1 MILRFA
7 FALAVL
13 LLPAM
18 AQAQQQAVVIPA
30 ELETL
35 PLDKK
40 LALAKAGDD
49 IAKMAVGEAYEEG
62 KGTRPDLAAAAKW
75 YREAALNNNLEAQYR
90 LAKIVA
96 IGADGLRQDLPT
108 ALKLMELAAG
118 KGHAGA
124 QYEYA
129 RAIDSGKVPGMDRV
143 AAIGWYEKSAAQEF
157 GPAET
162 SLGMIYL
169 FPQTDKPNA
178 KKAVQFL
185 EKAAAHGD
193 AWGMNDLG
201 GLYEQGWG
209 VSRDVA
215 RAKTLYAQAATKGI
229 APALT
234 NLKRL
239 EALGN

>member
-1 MILRFA
+1 VKVRLLVAILMVLVPA
-7 FALAVL
+7 FAR
-13 LLPAM
+13 
-18 AQAQQQAVVIPA
+18 AQDQAVTIPV
-30 ELETL
+30 ELEAL

-40 LALAKAGDD
+40 IALAKAGDD
-49 IAKMAVGEAYEEG
+49 VAKMAVGEAYEEG

-96 IGADGLRQDLPT
+96 TGADGLRQDLPT
-108 ALKLMELAAG
+108 ALKLLELAAG

-129 RAIDSGKVPGMDRV
+129 RAIDLAKVLDKGPAD
-143 AAIGWYEKSAAQEF
+143 AKGWYEKSADQGFA
-157 GPAET
+157 PAET

-169 FPQTDKPNA
+169 FPRTDKPDA
-178 KKAVQFL
+178 KKAAHYL
-185 EKAAAHGD
+185 EKAATHGD

-209 VSRDVA
+209 VHRDVA
-215 RAKTLYAQAATKGI
+215 KAKALYAQAATKGV

-239 EALGN
+239 EAAGN